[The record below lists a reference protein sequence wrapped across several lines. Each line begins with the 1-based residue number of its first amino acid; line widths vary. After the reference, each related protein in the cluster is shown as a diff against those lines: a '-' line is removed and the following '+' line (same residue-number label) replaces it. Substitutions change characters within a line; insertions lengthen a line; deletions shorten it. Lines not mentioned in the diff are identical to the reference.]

1 MEEITLTEEE
11 LQKRIDDAVS
21 KKTEE
26 IKAENDEKFASY
38 RKKRD
43 EQEQKAV
50 AKAVEDAKLSTEDLE
65 KKKHEEENKQKEE
78 ELAELRAFKKSAIL
92 EAKLT
97 EKGLPSFFK
106 NDSRL
111 LNSKDEEI
119 DDVITTIESEY
130 RAVVPKTQGAT
141 INTNLGG
148 GKEKTPEETQLEY
161 NRNLGLGK

>member
-78 ELAELRAFKKSAIL
+78 ELAELRAFKKSATL

-106 NDSRL
+106 MIVD
-111 LNSKDEEI
+111 
-119 DDVITTIESEY
+119 Y
-130 RAVVPKTQGAT
+130 
-141 INTNLGG
+141 
-148 GKEKTPEETQLEY
+148 
-161 NRNLGLGK
+161 